1 MSDGL
6 PTERQL
12 AALEQR
18 VLTRIHRRAAIRG
31 RVVSGVA
38 AVALVVGGIVLVHPA
53 PVSFSGAASGSA
65 GSAAKA
71 PSPAEAVHC
80 HATSAAD
87 SAIRTVPLP
96 ARPTPASI
104 AAACEGKETATG
116 RTSDPYAA
124 AGNPPQV
131 VCRSAK
137 GVWEVFPGDGH
148 PSTLCTR
155 NGLTAG

>member
-1 MSDGL
+1 MSDGM

-31 RVVSGVA
+31 RVASGVA
-38 AVALVVGGIVLVHPA
+38 AVALVVGAVVLVHPT
-53 PVSFSGAASGSA
+53 SGSLTGASSGSA
-65 GSAAKA
+65 ASAAKA
-71 PSPAEAVHC
+71 PSSAVAVRC

-87 SAIRTVPLP
+87 SAVRTEPLP

-104 AAACEGKETATG
+104 AAACEEKQTGTG
-116 RTSDPYAA
+116 RRPGPSA
-124 AGNPPQV
+124 AGQPPQV

-137 GVWEVFPGDGH
+137 GAWEVFPDDGH
-148 PSTLCTR
+148 PSTLCER